1 VRAMLS
7 QLIAQAVTSPSL
19 RSFRWARAAT
29 LRRIRNARPQVF
41 YFHQID
47 DPYSH
52 LTAQL
57 LPALADLYDVEFVP
71 HLVPAP
77 VPAAAPEAARLAA
90 YARKDAALLASVH
103 GLTFEGKRT
112 PDEGAVRTIAGHLA
126 DARTVQVFAQ
136 RAIELGNAL
145 WSGAPINPA
154 AEDGQAALA
163 RGAAL
168 RQRLGHYLGATF
180 YFEGE
185 WYWGLDRLPY
195 LETRLTPFRKRG
207 AAPIVKS
214 LDVSEAANSRT
225 GGTIDFFLSF
235 RSPYT
240 YLAANRVQRLAAR
253 HGATVRLRF
262 VLPMVMRGLPV
273 PRIKQIYIMRDTKR
287 EAERLG
293 MPFGRVVDP
302 VGPGVERG
310 LAVLHHA
317 IAEGCG
323 PQFVESFLRGVFAEG
338 VDATTDAGLL
348 KLAARAGLN
357 AAQVNTALA
366 DPSWRAVAEANR
378 VELFDLG
385 LWGVPSFCVNGC
397 DARWGQ
403 DRLWAVE
410 RDLATAVHAG
420 SPATA
425 GVSLERV
432 NVR

>member
-7 QLIAQAVTSPSL
+7 QLIAQAVISPTL
-19 RSFRWARAAT
+19 RSFRSARAAT
-29 LRRIRNARPQVF
+29 LRRIHNTRPQVF

-57 LPALADLYDVEFVP
+57 LPALAELYDVDFVP

-77 VPAAAPEAARLAA
+77 VPAATPEAARLAA
-90 YARKDAALLASVH
+90 YARKDATLLASVH
-103 GLTFEGKRT
+103 GLTFEAKRT
-112 PDEGAVRTIAGHLA
+112 PDVGAVRAIAGHLA
-126 DARTVQVFAQ
+126 GASTVQVFAQ
-136 RAIELGNAL
+136 QAVELGNAL
-145 WSGAPINPA
+145 WTGAPINPT
-154 AEDGQAALA
+154 AEDGQTALA

-168 RQRLGHYLGATF
+168 RERLGHYLGATF

-185 WYWGLDRLPY
+185 WYWGLDRLPH
-195 LETRLTPFRKRG
+195 LETRLAPFRKRG
-207 AAPIVKS
+207 AAPIVRS
-214 LDVSEAANSRT
+214 FEVSETANSRT

-235 RSPYT
+235 RSPYS
-240 YLAANRVQRLAAR
+240 YLAANRVQLLAAR

-273 PRIKQIYIMRDTKR
+273 PRTKQIYIMRDTKR

-302 VGPGVERG
+302 VGPGVEHG

-317 IAEGCG
+317 ITEGCG
-323 PQFVESFLRGVFAEG
+323 PQFAESFLRGVFAEG
-338 VDATTDAGLL
+338 VDATTEAGLL
-348 KLAARAGLN
+348 KVAARARLSP
-357 AAQVNTALA
+357 AQVGAALA
-366 DPSWRAVAEANR
+366 DPTWRAVAKANR

-385 LWGVPSFCVNGC
+385 LWGVPSFRVDRC
-397 DARWGQ
+397 DAHWGQ

-410 RDLATAVHAG
+410 RDLATIVHAAS
-420 SPATA
+420 SPAA
-425 GVSLERV
+425 
-432 NVR
+432 